1 MNVFHWLV
9 ENDIIEVR
17 DVTDKWQ
24 KMAERGNYENL
35 INAVIEQKRRC
46 GGSHPLPSKDVVEIV
61 WSLDF
66 PQV

>member
-1 MNVFHWLV
+1 MNVFHWLA
-9 ENDIIEVR
+9 ENDIIVVR

-24 KMAERGNYENL
+24 KMAERGNYENPT
-35 INAVIEQKRRC
+35 NAVIGQKRRC